1 MRPRDPASR
10 RATSTFDGPTH
21 DALTEY
27 HRLLADDRDPAE
39 RAGGLSEW
47 GSGEARIAE
56 VRLCGAGGEERDAF
70 LSGDALSLALKLEA
84 VAPIA
89 PPRLSFEVRDES
101 DRLLAGGSVD
111 AEEVGWPDRAGEVA
125 VRFDVDA
132 LPLAEGRF
140 HFSFALADPR
150 TGHLYHRLERVA
162 PFVVHPSAGERG
174 QVVLE
179 GRWSAGEV
187 AAPAEL
193 RGS

>member
-1 MRPRDPASR
+1 MD
-10 RATSTFDGPTH
+10 
-21 DALTEY
+21 
-27 HRLLADDRDPAE
+27 ADD
-39 RAGGLSEW
+39 
-47 GSGEARIAE
+47 
-56 VRLCGAGGEERDAF
+56 
-70 LSGDALSLALKLEA
+70 
-84 VAPIA
+84 
-89 PPRLSFEVRDES
+89 
-101 DRLLAGGSVD
+101 
-111 AEEVGWPDRAGEVA
+111 VGWPDSAGEVG

-132 LPLAEGRF
+132 LPLADGRF

-162 PFVVHPSAGERG
+162 PFVVHPAAGERG